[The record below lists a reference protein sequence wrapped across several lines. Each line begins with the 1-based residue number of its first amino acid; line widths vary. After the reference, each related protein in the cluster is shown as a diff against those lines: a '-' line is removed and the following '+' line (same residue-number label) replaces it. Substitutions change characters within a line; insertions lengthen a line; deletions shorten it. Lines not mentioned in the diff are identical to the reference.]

1 MHSTAY
7 EPEYAEGIRHFNAR
21 DFFEAH
27 EAWEA
32 VWVRTTG
39 HDRLFYKGLIHAAV
53 ALHHFGNG
61 NLRGAR
67 KVIASCV
74 QYLTPYVPRHLGLD
88 VQGFLAQM
96 QRCFADLAAA
106 DEPARGARL
115 DEALIPD
122 IAIDPAPA
130 AKE

>member
-1 MHSTAY
+1 VHSTAY
-7 EPEYAEGIRHFNAR
+7 EPEYVAGIRHFNAR

-39 HDRLFYKGLIHAAV
+39 QDRLFYKGLIHAAV

-67 KVIASCV
+67 KVIGSCV
-74 QYLTPYVPRHLGLD
+74 QYLTPYEPRHLGLD
-88 VQGFLAQM
+88 VQRFVAQM
-96 QRCFADLAAA
+96 RRCFADLDAA
-106 DEPARGARL
+106 DESPRGARL

-122 IAIDPAPA
+122 IAIDPATA
-130 AKE
+130 GEE